1 MRIVYTRVLCAS
13 AVGVARVARMM
24 GQHARRRAPTH
35 RAVGVAALVC
45 SEGRWRVGKFSA
57 DLVYAYGV
65 PICTRGALYIDP
77 KVAHFSIYGSTPYSL
92 SPSPHPG
99 WRGHT
104 VTHVLRQF

>member
-13 AVGVARVARMM
+13 AVARVARMM